1 MKKILSGV
9 LAITLCASVFADSSN
24 SIDGTISVAG
34 RGDMPSGLF
43 GKAAGYLP
51 GDTVSI
57 TNPTTGITLQILNLG
72 TLDASDGVALL
83 LSQESA
89 EKLGVVEKSDTQV
102 KLAPRSG
109 YFDQSVS
116 GAAVLSRIGNED
128 STKTEK
134 VEEETQ
140 VAEVS
145 DVVETPVMEN
155 STDVPVENIAAEEVA
170 EAPVENIAAEAE
182 APVETESSEVAE
194 NSFLETKNAVEQA
207 SPAEVHPE
215 EIMESAVA
223 EEITSEDPLF
233 DNEAASVTHV
243 SAEDILVPEEPAA
256 EIADSPVESEEVAEA
271 PVEEAFEADELSP
284 VEMEADESV
293 QEVAAVEPEAEIEEE
308 ASPVEEVVE
317 TPVEEAFEAD
327 ELSPVE
333 MELAA
338 DESVPEVAAVEPE
351 AEIEEE
357 ASPVEEVAET
367 PVEEAFEADEL
378 SPVENEVAA
387 VEPEAE
393 IEEEASPVEEVAEA
407 PVEEAYEADE
417 LSPVEKELAADEPVP
432 EVAAEENSVDE
443 EVAEIPAESEVVAE
457 AFEADELEPVANE
470 VDTTES
476 EPEVAAVET
485 EGEDYSPIVLVPA
498 EPVPAEN
505 TLEAVVE
512 EKNEEVKPVMA
523 EVNLKSFTDY
533 IVDSE
538 NDLRK
543 NSYYVQFATL
553 GDEKNIESTINKYNK
568 YPLILV
574 PNGKGAY
581 KIMVGPLTVDEFGAV
596 QAKFKSFGYKDA
608 FVKSK

>member
-128 STKTEK
+128 SPKTEK
-134 VEEETQ
+134 VEEKIQ

-155 STDVPVENIAAEEVA
+155 STDVPVENIAAE
-170 EAPVENIAAEAE
+170 AE
-182 APVETESSEVAE
+182 APVETESSEVVD

-243 SAEDILVPEEPAA
+243 SAEDISVPEEPAA
-256 EIADSPVESEEVAEA
+256 EIADSTVESEEVAEA
-271 PVEEAFEADELSP
+271 
-284 VEMEADESV
+284 
-293 QEVAAVEPEAEIEEE
+293 
-308 ASPVEEVVE
+308 
-317 TPVEEAFEAD
+317 PVEEAFEAD

-357 ASPVEEVAET
+357 ASPVEEVAE
-367 PVEEAFEADEL
+367 
-378 SPVENEVAA
+378 
-387 VEPEAE
+387 
-393 IEEEASPVEEVAEA
+393 AS
-407 PVEEAYEADE
+407 VEEAYEADE

-443 EVAEIPAESEVVAE
+443 EVAEVPAESEVVAE

-470 VDTTES
+470 VDTKES
-476 EPEVAAVET
+476 EPEVAVVET

-512 EKNEEVKPVMA
+512 EKIEEVKPVMA

-553 GDEKNIESTINKYNK
+553 GDEKNIESTISKYNK

>member
-1 MKKILSGV
+1 MAGRGPIMKKILSGV

-128 STKTEK
+128 SPKTEK
-134 VEEETQ
+134 ADEEIQ

-182 APVETESSEVAE
+182 VPVETESSEVAE

-243 SAEDILVPEEPAA
+243 SAEDVLVPEEPAA

-271 PVEEAFEADELSP
+271 
-284 VEMEADESV
+284 
-293 QEVAAVEPEAEIEEE
+293 
-308 ASPVEEVVE
+308 
-317 TPVEEAFEAD
+317 PVEEAFEAD

-378 SPVENEVAA
+378 SPVEKELAADESVPEVAA

-393 IEEEASPVEEVAEA
+393 IEEEASPVEEVAES
-407 PVEEAYEADE
+407 PVEEAFEADE

-470 VDTTES
+470 VDTAES

-498 EPVPAEN
+498 DPVPAEN

-512 EKNEEVKPVMA
+512 EKIEEVKPVMT

-553 GDEKNIESTINKYNK
+553 GDEKNIESTISKYNK

>member
-116 GAAVLSRIGNED
+116 GVAVLSRIGNED
-128 STKTEK
+128 SPKTEK
-134 VEEETQ
+134 VDEEIQ

-170 EAPVENIAAEAE
+170 EAPVENIAAEEIAE

-284 VEMEADESV
+284 VEME
-293 QEVAAVEPEAEIEEE
+293 
-308 ASPVEEVVE
+308 
-317 TPVEEAFEAD
+317 
-327 ELSPVE
+327 
-333 MELAA
+333 A

>member
-128 STKTEK
+128 SPKTEK
-134 VEEETQ
+134 VEEEIQ

-145 DVVETPVMEN
+145 DVVETPVMEK
-155 STDVPVENIAAEEVA
+155 STDVPDENIAAEEVA
-170 EAPVENIAAEAE
+170 EAPVE
-182 APVETESSEVAE
+182 TESSEVAD

-243 SAEDILVPEEPAA
+243 SAEDISVPEEPAA

-293 QEVAAVEPEAEIEEE
+293 
-308 ASPVEEVVE
+308 
-317 TPVEEAFEAD
+317 
-327 ELSPVE
+327 
-333 MELAA
+333 
-338 DESVPEVAAVEPE
+338 PEVAAVEPE

-357 ASPVEEVAET
+357 ASPVEEVAEAS
-367 PVEEAFEADEL
+367 VE
-378 SPVENEVAA
+378 
-387 VEPEAE
+387 
-393 IEEEASPVEEVAEA
+393 
-407 PVEEAYEADE
+407 
-417 LSPVEKELAADEPVP
+417 
-432 EVAAEENSVDE
+432 
-443 EVAEIPAESEVVAE
+443 E

-470 VDTTES
+470 VDTAES

-512 EKNEEVKPVMA
+512 EKIEEVKPVMA

>member
-134 VEEETQ
+134 VEEKTQ

-170 EAPVENIAAEAE
+170 EAPVENIAAEEVAE
-182 APVETESSEVAE
+182 APVETESSEVAD

-256 EIADSPVESEEVAEA
+256 EITDSPVESEEVAEA

-293 QEVAAVEPEAEIEEE
+293 
-308 ASPVEEVVE
+308 
-317 TPVEEAFEAD
+317 
-327 ELSPVE
+327 
-333 MELAA
+333 
-338 DESVPEVAAVEPE
+338 PEVAAVEPE

-357 ASPVEEVAET
+357 ASPVEEVAES
-367 PVEEAFEADEL
+367 PVEEAF
-378 SPVENEVAA
+378 
-387 VEPEAE
+387 
-393 IEEEASPVEEVAEA
+393 
-407 PVEEAYEADE
+407 EADE

-457 AFEADELEPVANE
+457 AFEADELEPVASV
-470 VDTTES
+470 VDTKES

-505 TLEAVVE
+505 SLEAVVE
-512 EKNEEVKPVMA
+512 EKIEEVKPVMA

-553 GDEKNIESTINKYNK
+553 GDEKNIESTISKYNK

>member
-128 STKTEK
+128 SPKTEK
-134 VEEETQ
+134 VEEKTQ

-145 DVVETPVMEN
+145 NVVETPVMEN
-155 STDVPVENIAAEEVA
+155 STDVPDENIAAEE
-170 EAPVENIAAEAE
+170 IAE

-233 DNEAASVTHV
+233 DNEAASVNHV
-243 SAEDILVPEEPAA
+243 SAEDISVPEEPAA

-271 PVEEAFEADELSP
+271 PVEEAFEAEELSP
-284 VEMEADESV
+284 VEMELAADESV
-293 QEVAAVEPEAEIEEE
+293 PEVAAVEPEAKIEEE
-308 ASPVEEVVE
+308 ASPVEEVAE
-317 TPVEEAFEAD
+317 APVEEAFEAD

-357 ASPVEEVAET
+357 ASPVEEVAEA

-378 SPVENEVAA
+378 SPVENE
-387 VEPEAE
+387 
-393 IEEEASPVEEVAEA
+393 
-407 PVEEAYEADE
+407 
-417 LSPVEKELAADEPVP
+417 LAADESVP

-443 EVAEIPAESEVVAE
+443 KVAEAPVEE
-457 AFEADELEPVANE
+457 AFEADELEPVANV
-470 VDTTES
+470 VDTAES

-512 EKNEEVKPVMA
+512 EKIEEVKPVMA

>member
-128 STKTEK
+128 SPKTEK
-134 VEEETQ
+134 ADEEIQ

-155 STDVPVENIAAEEVA
+155 STDVPVENIAAEEIA
-170 EAPVENIAAEAE
+170 ETPVENIAAEEVAE
-182 APVETESSEVAE
+182 APVETESSEVAD

-256 EIADSPVESEEVAEA
+256 EIADSPVESEEVTEA
-271 PVEEAFEADELSP
+271 
-284 VEMEADESV
+284 
-293 QEVAAVEPEAEIEEE
+293 
-308 ASPVEEVVE
+308 
-317 TPVEEAFEAD
+317 PVEEAFEAD

-357 ASPVEEVAET
+357 ASPVEEVAEA
-367 PVEEAFEADEL
+367 PVEEAF
-378 SPVENEVAA
+378 
-387 VEPEAE
+387 
-393 IEEEASPVEEVAEA
+393 
-407 PVEEAYEADE
+407 EADE

-443 EVAEIPAESEVVAE
+443 KVAEAPVEE
-457 AFEADELEPVANE
+457 AFEADELEPVANV
-470 VDTTES
+470 VDTAES

-498 EPVPAEN
+498 DPVPAEN

-512 EKNEEVKPVMA
+512 EKIEEVKPVMT

-553 GDEKNIESTINKYNK
+553 GDEKNIESTISKYNK

>member
-1 MKKILSGV
+1 MYWLQKYIKLLAGRGPIMKKILSGV

-128 STKTEK
+128 SPKTEK
-134 VEEETQ
+134 VEEEIQ

-155 STDVPVENIAAEEVA
+155 STDVPDENIAAEEVA
-170 EAPVENIAAEAE
+170 EAPVENIAGEEVAE
-182 APVETESSEVAE
+182 APVETESSEVAD

-293 QEVAAVEPEAEIEEE
+293 P
-308 ASPVEEVVE
+308 EVV
-317 TPVEEAFEAD
+317 
-327 ELSPVE
+327 
-333 MELAA
+333 
-338 DESVPEVAAVEPE
+338 AVEPE

-357 ASPVEEVAET
+357 ASPVEEVAEA
-367 PVEEAFEADEL
+367 PVEEAFEIDEL
-378 SPVENEVAA
+378 SPVEMELATDESVPEVAA

-407 PVEEAYEADE
+407 PVEEAFEADE

-457 AFEADELEPVANE
+457 AFEADELEPVASV
-470 VDTTES
+470 VDTAES

-485 EGEDYSPIVLVPA
+485 EDEDYSPIVLVPA

-512 EKNEEVKPVMA
+512 EKIEEVKPVMA

>member
-1 MKKILSGV
+1 MAGRGPIMKKILSGV

-128 STKTEK
+128 SPKTEK

-155 STDVPVENIAAEEVA
+155 STDVPD
-170 EAPVENIAAEAE
+170 ENIAAEAE
-182 APVETESSEVAE
+182 VPVETESSEVAE

-243 SAEDILVPEEPAA
+243 SAEEILVPEEPAA

-271 PVEEAFEADELSP
+271 
-284 VEMEADESV
+284 
-293 QEVAAVEPEAEIEEE
+293 
-308 ASPVEEVVE
+308 
-317 TPVEEAFEAD
+317 PVEEAFEAD

-357 ASPVEEVAET
+357 ASPVEEVAESPVEEAFEADELSPVEMELAADESVPEVAAVEPEAEIEEGASPVEEVAET

-378 SPVENEVAA
+378 SPVE
-387 VEPEAE
+387 
-393 IEEEASPVEEVAEA
+393 
-407 PVEEAYEADE
+407 
-417 LSPVEKELAADEPVP
+417 KELAVDEPVP

-443 EVAEIPAESEVVAE
+443 EVAENPAESGVVAE

-470 VDTTES
+470 VDTAES

-485 EGEDYSPIVLVPA
+485 EVEDYSPIVLVPA

-512 EKNEEVKPVMA
+512 EKIEEVKPVMA

>member
-128 STKTEK
+128 SPKTEK
-134 VEEETQ
+134 ADEEIQ

-155 STDVPVENIAAEEVA
+155 STDVPVENIAAEE
-170 EAPVENIAAEAE
+170 ISE

-284 VEMEADESV
+284 VEN
-293 QEVAAVEPEAEIEEE
+293 EV
-308 ASPVEEVVE
+308 
-317 TPVEEAFEAD
+317 
-327 ELSPVE
+327 
-333 MELAA
+333 AA

-357 ASPVEEVAET
+357 ASPVEEVAEAS
-367 PVEEAFEADEL
+367 VEEAF
-378 SPVENEVAA
+378 
-387 VEPEAE
+387 
-393 IEEEASPVEEVAEA
+393 
-407 PVEEAYEADE
+407 EADE

-443 EVAEIPAESEVVAE
+443 EVAEVPAESEVVAE

-512 EKNEEVKPVMA
+512 EKIEEVKPVMA

>member
-293 QEVAAVEPEAEIEEE
+293 
-308 ASPVEEVVE
+308 
-317 TPVEEAFEAD
+317 
-327 ELSPVE
+327 
-333 MELAA
+333 
-338 DESVPEVAAVEPE
+338 PEVAAVEPE

-553 GDEKNIESTINKYNK
+553 
-568 YPLILV
+568 
-574 PNGKGAY
+574 
-581 KIMVGPLTVDEFGAV
+581 VD
-596 QAKFKSFGYKDA
+596 
-608 FVKSK
+608 

>member
-128 STKTEK
+128 SPKTEK
-134 VEEETQ
+134 ADEETQ

-155 STDVPVENIAAEEVA
+155 STDVPVENIASEEVA
-170 EAPVENIAAEAE
+170 EAPD
-182 APVETESSEVAE
+182 ETESSEVAD

-271 PVEEAFEADELSP
+271 PVEE
-284 VEMEADESV
+284 V
-293 QEVAAVEPEAEIEEE
+293 
-308 ASPVEEVVE
+308 
-317 TPVEEAFEAD
+317 FEAD

-338 DESVPEVAAVEPE
+338 DESV
-351 AEIEEE
+351 
-357 ASPVEEVAET
+357 S
-367 PVEEAFEADEL
+367 
-378 SPVENEVAA
+378 EVAA

-407 PVEEAYEADE
+407 PVEEAFEVDE
-417 LSPVEKELAADEPVP
+417 LSPVEKELAADESVP

-470 VDTTES
+470 IDTKES

-512 EKNEEVKPVMA
+512 EKIEEVKPVMA

>member
-128 STKTEK
+128 SPKTEK
-134 VEEETQ
+134 VEEEIQ

-155 STDVPVENIAAEEVA
+155 STDVPVENIAAEEIA

-182 APVETESSEVAE
+182 VPVETESSEVAE

-284 VEMEADESV
+284 VEME
-293 QEVAAVEPEAEIEEE
+293 
-308 ASPVEEVVE
+308 
-317 TPVEEAFEAD
+317 
-327 ELSPVE
+327 
-333 MELAA
+333 LAA

-378 SPVENEVAA
+378 SPVEKELAADESVPEVAA

-407 PVEEAYEADE
+407 PVEEAFEVDE
-417 LSPVEKELAADEPVP
+417 LSPVEKELAADESVP

-457 AFEADELEPVANE
+457 AFEADELEPVASV
-470 VDTTES
+470 VDTAES

-512 EKNEEVKPVMA
+512 EEVKPVMA

>member
-134 VEEETQ
+134 VEDKNH

-155 STDVPVENIAAEEVA
+155 STDVPDENIAAEE
-170 EAPVENIAAEAE
+170 IAE
-182 APVETESSEVAE
+182 APVETESSEVAD

-243 SAEDILVPEEPAA
+243 SAEDISVPEEPAA

-284 VEMEADESV
+284 VEME
-293 QEVAAVEPEAEIEEE
+293 
-308 ASPVEEVVE
+308 
-317 TPVEEAFEAD
+317 
-327 ELSPVE
+327 
-333 MELAA
+333 A

-378 SPVENEVAA
+378 SPVENELAADESVPEVAA

-407 PVEEAYEADE
+407 SVEEAYEADE

-443 EVAEIPAESEVVAE
+443 EVAEVPAESEVVAE

-470 VDTTES
+470 VDTKES
-476 EPEVAAVET
+476 EPEVAVVET

-512 EKNEEVKPVMA
+512 EKIEEVKPVMA

>member
-128 STKTEK
+128 SPKTEK
-134 VEEETQ
+134 ADEEIQ

-155 STDVPVENIAAEEVA
+155 STDVPDENIAAEEIAEAPVENIAAEEVA
-170 EAPVENIAAEAE
+170 ES
-182 APVETESSEVAE
+182 PVETESSEVAE

-284 VEMEADESV
+284 VEMELADDES
-293 QEVAAVEPEAEIEEE
+293 
-308 ASPVEEVVE
+308 
-317 TPVEEAFEAD
+317 
-327 ELSPVE
+327 
-333 MELAA
+333 
-338 DESVPEVAAVEPE
+338 
-351 AEIEEE
+351 
-357 ASPVEEVAET
+357 
-367 PVEEAFEADEL
+367 
-378 SPVENEVAA
+378 
-387 VEPEAE
+387 
-393 IEEEASPVEEVAEA
+393 
-407 PVEEAYEADE
+407 
-417 LSPVEKELAADEPVP
+417 VP

-470 VDTTES
+470 VDMAES

-512 EKNEEVKPVMA
+512 EKIEEVKPVMA

>member
-1 MKKILSGV
+1 MAGRGPIMKKILSGV

-128 STKTEK
+128 SPKTEK

-155 STDVPVENIAAEEVA
+155 STDVPDENITAEEIAEVPVENIAAEEVA
-170 EAPVENIAAEAE
+170 Q

-243 SAEDILVPEEPAA
+243 SAEDISVPEEPAA
-256 EIADSPVESEEVAEA
+256 VIADSPVESEEVAEA

-284 VEMEADESV
+284 VEND
-293 QEVAAVEPEAEIEEE
+293 VAAVEPEAEIEEE
-308 ASPVEEVVE
+308 ASPVEEVAE
-317 TPVEEAFEAD
+317 SPVEEAFEAD

-357 ASPVEEVAET
+357 ASPVEEVAE
-367 PVEEAFEADEL
+367 
-378 SPVENEVAA
+378 
-387 VEPEAE
+387 
-393 IEEEASPVEEVAEA
+393 AS
-407 PVEEAYEADE
+407 VEEAYEADE
-417 LSPVEKELAADEPVP
+417 LSPVEKELAADESVP

-457 AFEADELEPVANE
+457 AFEADELEPVASV
-470 VDTTES
+470 VDTAES

-512 EKNEEVKPVMA
+512 EKIEEVKPVMA

>member
-128 STKTEK
+128 SPKTEK
-134 VEEETQ
+134 VEEKIQ

-155 STDVPVENIAAEEVA
+155 STDVPVENIAAEEIA
-170 EAPVENIAAEAE
+170 ET
-182 APVETESSEVAE
+182 PVETESSEVAD

-256 EIADSPVESEEVAEA
+256 EIADSPVESEEVAES

-284 VEMEADESV
+284 VEKELAADEPV
-293 QEVAAVEPEAEIEEE
+293 PEVAAVEPEAEIEEE
-308 ASPVEEVVE
+308 ASPVEEVAE
-317 TPVEEAFEAD
+317 APVEEAFEAD

-357 ASPVEEVAET
+357 ASPVEEVAEA

-378 SPVENEVAA
+378 SPVEM
-387 VEPEAE
+387 
-393 IEEEASPVEEVAEA
+393 
-407 PVEEAYEADE
+407 
-417 LSPVEKELAADEPVP
+417 ELAADEPVP

-443 EVAEIPAESEVVAE
+443 KVAEAPVEE
-457 AFEADELEPVANE
+457 AFEADELEPVANV
-470 VDTTES
+470 VDTAES

-512 EKNEEVKPVMA
+512 EKIEEVKPVMA

>member
-1 MKKILSGV
+1 MAGRGPIMKKILSGV

-134 VEEETQ
+134 VEEKTQ

-170 EAPVENIAAEAE
+170 EAPVENIAAEEVAE
-182 APVETESSEVAE
+182 APVETESSEVAD

-256 EIADSPVESEEVAEA
+256 EITDSPVESEEVAEA

-284 VEMEADESV
+284 VENELAADESV
-293 QEVAAVEPEAEIEEE
+293 PEVAAVEPEAEIEEE
-308 ASPVEEVVE
+308 ESPVEEVAE
-317 TPVEEAFEAD
+317 SPVEEAFEAD

-357 ASPVEEVAET
+357 ASPVEEVAES
-367 PVEEAFEADEL
+367 PVEEAF
-378 SPVENEVAA
+378 
-387 VEPEAE
+387 
-393 IEEEASPVEEVAEA
+393 
-407 PVEEAYEADE
+407 EADE

-457 AFEADELEPVANE
+457 AFEADELEPVASV
-470 VDTTES
+470 VDTKES

-505 TLEAVVE
+505 SLEAVVE
-512 EKNEEVKPVMA
+512 EKIEEVKPVMA

-553 GDEKNIESTINKYNK
+553 GDEKNIESTISKYNK

>member
-293 QEVAAVEPEAEIEEE
+293 
-308 ASPVEEVVE
+308 
-317 TPVEEAFEAD
+317 
-327 ELSPVE
+327 
-333 MELAA
+333 
-338 DESVPEVAAVEPE
+338 PEVAAVEPE

>member
-170 EAPVENIAAEAE
+170 EVPVETESSEVSEAPVENIAAEEVAE
-182 APVETESSEVAE
+182 APVETESSEVAD

-233 DNEAASVTHV
+233 DDEAASVTHM
-243 SAEDILVPEEPAA
+243 SAEDISVPEEPAA

-284 VEMEADESV
+284 VEN
-293 QEVAAVEPEAEIEEE
+293 EV
-308 ASPVEEVVE
+308 
-317 TPVEEAFEAD
+317 
-327 ELSPVE
+327 
-333 MELAA
+333 AA

-357 ASPVEEVAET
+357 ASPVEEVAE
-367 PVEEAFEADEL
+367 
-378 SPVENEVAA
+378 
-387 VEPEAE
+387 
-393 IEEEASPVEEVAEA
+393 SPVEEE
-407 PVEEAYEADE
+407 YEADE

-457 AFEADELEPVANE
+457 AFEADELEPVANV
-470 VDTTES
+470 VDTAES

-485 EGEDYSPIVLVPA
+485 EVEDYSPIVLVPA

-512 EKNEEVKPVMA
+512 EKIEEVKPVMA

>member
-1 MKKILSGV
+1 MAGRGPIMKKILSGV

-128 STKTEK
+128 SPKTEK
-134 VEEETQ
+134 VEEEIQ

-155 STDVPVENIAAEEVA
+155 STDVPVENIAAEEIA

-182 APVETESSEVAE
+182 VPVETESSEVAE

-271 PVEEAFEADELSP
+271 PVESE
-284 VEMEADESV
+284 
-293 QEVAAVEPEAEIEEE
+293 EVAEA
-308 ASPVEEVVE
+308 
-317 TPVEEAFEAD
+317 PVEEAFEAD

-378 SPVENEVAA
+378 SPVE
-387 VEPEAE
+387 
-393 IEEEASPVEEVAEA
+393 
-407 PVEEAYEADE
+407 
-417 LSPVEKELAADEPVP
+417 KELAADESVP

-457 AFEADELEPVANE
+457 AFEADELEPVASV
-470 VDTTES
+470 VDTAES

-512 EKNEEVKPVMA
+512 EEVKPVMA

>member
-1 MKKILSGV
+1 MAGRGPIMKKILSGV

-170 EAPVENIAAEAE
+170 EVPVETESSEVSEAPVENIAAEEVAE
-182 APVETESSEVAE
+182 APVETESSEVAD

-233 DNEAASVTHV
+233 DDEAASVTHM
-243 SAEDILVPEEPAA
+243 SAEDISVPEEPAA

-284 VEMEADESV
+284 VENEVAADESV
-293 QEVAAVEPEAEIEEE
+293 PEVAAVEPEAEIEEE
-308 ASPVEEVVE
+308 ASPVEEVAE

-357 ASPVEEVAET
+357 ASPVEEVAE
-367 PVEEAFEADEL
+367 
-378 SPVENEVAA
+378 
-387 VEPEAE
+387 
-393 IEEEASPVEEVAEA
+393 SPVEEE
-407 PVEEAYEADE
+407 YEADE

-457 AFEADELEPVANE
+457 AFEADELEPVANV
-470 VDTTES
+470 VDTAES

-485 EGEDYSPIVLVPA
+485 EVEDYSPIVLVPA

-512 EKNEEVKPVMA
+512 EKIEEVKPVMA

>member
-1 MKKILSGV
+1 MAGRGPIMKKILSGV

-116 GAAVLSRIGNED
+116 GVAVLSRIGNED
-128 STKTEK
+128 SPKTEK
-134 VEEETQ
+134 VDEEIQ

-170 EAPVENIAAEAE
+170 EAPVENIAAEEIAE

-284 VEMEADESV
+284 VEME
-293 QEVAAVEPEAEIEEE
+293 
-308 ASPVEEVVE
+308 
-317 TPVEEAFEAD
+317 
-327 ELSPVE
+327 
-333 MELAA
+333 A

>member
-1 MKKILSGV
+1 MYWLQKYIKLLAGRGPIMKKILSGV

-116 GAAVLSRIGNED
+116 GAAVLSRVGNED
-128 STKTEK
+128 SPKTEK
-134 VEEETQ
+134 ADEEIQ

-155 STDVPVENIAAEEVA
+155 STDVPVENIAAEEV
-170 EAPVENIAAEAE
+170 AE

-223 EEITSEDPLF
+223 EEMTSEDPLF
-233 DNEAASVTHV
+233 DDEAASVTHV
-243 SAEDILVPEEPAA
+243 SAEDILVAEEPAA

-271 PVEEAFEADELSP
+271 L
-284 VEMEADESV
+284 
-293 QEVAAVEPEAEIEEE
+293 
-308 ASPVEEVVE
+308 
-317 TPVEEAFEAD
+317 VEEAFEAD

-357 ASPVEEVAET
+357 ASPVEEVAES

-378 SPVENEVAA
+378 SPVE
-387 VEPEAE
+387 
-393 IEEEASPVEEVAEA
+393 
-407 PVEEAYEADE
+407 
-417 LSPVEKELAADEPVP
+417 KELAVDEPVP

-470 VDTTES
+470 VDTAES

-498 EPVPAEN
+498 DPVPAEN

-512 EKNEEVKPVMA
+512 EKIEEVKPVMT

-553 GDEKNIESTINKYNK
+553 GDEKNIESTISKYNK

>member
-1 MKKILSGV
+1 MAGRGPIMKKILSGV

-24 SIDGTISVAG
+24 SIDGMISVAG

-128 STKTEK
+128 SPKTEK
-134 VEEETQ
+134 VEEKIQ

-155 STDVPVENIAAEEVA
+155 STDV
-170 EAPVENIAAEAE
+170 PVENIAAEAE

-243 SAEDILVPEEPAA
+243 SAEEILVPEEPAA

-271 PVEEAFEADELSP
+271 S
-284 VEMEADESV
+284 
-293 QEVAAVEPEAEIEEE
+293 
-308 ASPVEEVVE
+308 
-317 TPVEEAFEAD
+317 VEEAFEAD

-338 DESVPEVAAVEPE
+338 DEPVPEVAAVEPE

-378 SPVENEVAA
+378 SPVE
-387 VEPEAE
+387 
-393 IEEEASPVEEVAEA
+393 
-407 PVEEAYEADE
+407 
-417 LSPVEKELAADEPVP
+417 KELAVDEPVP

-443 EVAEIPAESEVVAE
+443 EVAENPAESGVVAE

-470 VDTTES
+470 VDTAES

-485 EGEDYSPIVLVPA
+485 EVEDYSPIVLVPA

-512 EKNEEVKPVMA
+512 EKIEEVKPVMA

-553 GDEKNIESTINKYNK
+553 GDEKNIENTINKYNK
-568 YPLILV
+568 YPLILM

>member
-1 MKKILSGV
+1 MAGRGPIMKKILSGV

-128 STKTEK
+128 SPKTEK
-134 VEEETQ
+134 VDEEIQ

-170 EAPVENIAAEAE
+170 EAPVENIAAEEIAE

-243 SAEDILVPEEPAA
+243 SAEDVLVPEEPAA

-357 ASPVEEVAET
+357 ASPVEEVAES
-367 PVEEAFEADEL
+367 PVEEAF
-378 SPVENEVAA
+378 
-387 VEPEAE
+387 
-393 IEEEASPVEEVAEA
+393 
-407 PVEEAYEADE
+407 EADE

-457 AFEADELEPVANE
+457 AFEADELEPVASV
-470 VDTTES
+470 VDTAES

-512 EKNEEVKPVMA
+512 EKIEEVKPVMA

>member
-1 MKKILSGV
+1 MAGRGPIMKKILSGV

-293 QEVAAVEPEAEIEEE
+293 
-308 ASPVEEVVE
+308 
-317 TPVEEAFEAD
+317 
-327 ELSPVE
+327 
-333 MELAA
+333 
-338 DESVPEVAAVEPE
+338 PEVAAVEPE

>member
-1 MKKILSGV
+1 MAGRGPIMKKILSGV

-116 GAAVLSRIGNED
+116 GAAVLSRVGNED
-128 STKTEK
+128 SPKTEK

-155 STDVPVENIAAEEVA
+155 STDVPVENIAAEEV
-170 EAPVENIAAEAE
+170 AE

-233 DNEAASVTHV
+233 DDEAASVTHV
-243 SAEDILVPEEPAA
+243 SAEDISVPEEPAA
-256 EIADSPVESEEVAEA
+256 EIADSPVESEEVAE
-271 PVEEAFEADELSP
+271 
-284 VEMEADESV
+284 
-293 QEVAAVEPEAEIEEE
+293 
-308 ASPVEEVVE
+308 

-333 MELAA
+333 MELAD
-338 DESVPEVAAVEPE
+338 DESVP
-351 AEIEEE
+351 
-357 ASPVEEVAET
+357 
-367 PVEEAFEADEL
+367 
-378 SPVENEVAA
+378 EVAA

-407 PVEEAYEADE
+407 PVEEAFEADELSPVENEVAADESVPEVAAVEPEAEIEEEASPVEEVSEAPVEETFEADE

-470 VDTTES
+470 VDTAES

-512 EKNEEVKPVMA
+512 EKIEEVKPVMA

>member
-170 EAPVENIAAEAE
+170 EVPVETESSEVSEAPVENIAAEEVAE
-182 APVETESSEVAE
+182 APVETESSEVAD

-233 DNEAASVTHV
+233 DDEAASVTHM
-243 SAEDILVPEEPAA
+243 SAEDISVPEEPAA

-284 VEMEADESV
+284 VENEVAADESV
-293 QEVAAVEPEAEIEEE
+293 PEVAAVEPEAEIEEE
-308 ASPVEEVVE
+308 ASPVEEVAE

-367 PVEEAFEADEL
+367 
-378 SPVENEVAA
+378 
-387 VEPEAE
+387 
-393 IEEEASPVEEVAEA
+393 

-457 AFEADELEPVANE
+457 AFEADELEPVANV
-470 VDTTES
+470 VDTAES

-485 EGEDYSPIVLVPA
+485 EVEDYSPIVLVPA

-512 EKNEEVKPVMA
+512 EKIEEVKPVMA

>member
-34 RGDMPSGLF
+34 KGDMPSGLF

-128 STKTEK
+128 SPKTEK
-134 VEEETQ
+134 ADEEIQ

-170 EAPVENIAAEAE
+170 EAPVE
-182 APVETESSEVAE
+182 TESSEVAD

-233 DNEAASVTHV
+233 DNEAASVNHV
-243 SAEDILVPEEPAA
+243 SAEDFSVPEEPAA

-284 VEMEADESV
+284 VEN
-293 QEVAAVEPEAEIEEE
+293 EV
-308 ASPVEEVVE
+308 
-317 TPVEEAFEAD
+317 
-327 ELSPVE
+327 
-333 MELAA
+333 AA

-357 ASPVEEVAET
+357 ASPVEEVAE
-367 PVEEAFEADEL
+367 
-378 SPVENEVAA
+378 
-387 VEPEAE
+387 
-393 IEEEASPVEEVAEA
+393 AS
-407 PVEEAYEADE
+407 VEEAYEADE
-417 LSPVEKELAADEPVP
+417 ISPVEKELAADEPVP
-432 EVAAEENSVDE
+432 EVAAEENPVDE
-443 EVAEIPAESEVVAE
+443 EVAEIPVESEVVAE
-457 AFEADELEPVANE
+457 AFEADELEPVTNV
-470 VDTTES
+470 VDTAES

-485 EGEDYSPIVLVPA
+485 EVEDYSPIVLVPA

-512 EKNEEVKPVMA
+512 EKIEEVKPVMA
-523 EVNLKSFTDY
+523 EVNLKSLTDY

>member
-1 MKKILSGV
+1 MAGRGPIMKKILSGV

-128 STKTEK
+128 SPKTEK
-134 VEEETQ
+134 VEEEIQ

-155 STDVPVENIAAEEVA
+155 STDVPDENIAAEEVA
-170 EAPVENIAAEAE
+170 EAPVENIAGEEVAE
-182 APVETESSEVAE
+182 APVETESSEVAD

-293 QEVAAVEPEAEIEEE
+293 P
-308 ASPVEEVVE
+308 EVV
-317 TPVEEAFEAD
+317 
-327 ELSPVE
+327 
-333 MELAA
+333 
-338 DESVPEVAAVEPE
+338 AVEPE

-357 ASPVEEVAET
+357 ASPVEEVAEA
-367 PVEEAFEADEL
+367 PVEEAFEIDEL
-378 SPVENEVAA
+378 SPVEMELATDESVPEVAA

-407 PVEEAYEADE
+407 PVEEAFEADE

-457 AFEADELEPVANE
+457 AFEADELEPVASV
-470 VDTTES
+470 VDTAES

-485 EGEDYSPIVLVPA
+485 EDEDYSPIVLVPA

-512 EKNEEVKPVMA
+512 EKIEEVKPVMA

>member
-1 MKKILSGV
+1 MAGRGPIMKKILSGV

-128 STKTEK
+128 SPKTEK
-134 VEEETQ
+134 ADEEIQ

-155 STDVPVENIAAEEVA
+155 STDVPDENITAEEVA
-170 EAPVENIAAEAE
+170 EAPVEA
-182 APVETESSEVAE
+182 ESSEVAD

-223 EEITSEDPLF
+223 GEITSEDPLF

-256 EIADSPVESEEVAEA
+256 EIADSPVESEEVAET

-284 VEMEADESV
+284 VEMELAADEPV
-293 QEVAAVEPEAEIEEE
+293 PEVAAVEPEAEIEEE
-308 ASPVEEVVE
+308 ASPVEEVAE
-317 TPVEEAFEAD
+317 APVEEAFEAD

-333 MELAA
+333 NEVAA

-357 ASPVEEVAET
+357 ASPVEEVAES
-367 PVEEAFEADEL
+367 PVEEAF
-378 SPVENEVAA
+378 
-387 VEPEAE
+387 
-393 IEEEASPVEEVAEA
+393 
-407 PVEEAYEADE
+407 EADE

-470 VDTTES
+470 VDTAES
-476 EPEVAAVET
+476 DPEVAAVET

-512 EKNEEVKPVMA
+512 EKIEEVKPVMA

-553 GDEKNIESTINKYNK
+553 GDEKNIESTISKYNK

>member
-1 MKKILSGV
+1 MAGRGPIMKKILSGV

-128 STKTEK
+128 SPKTEK
-134 VEEETQ
+134 ADEEIQ

-155 STDVPVENIAAEEVA
+155 STDVPVENIAAEE
-170 EAPVENIAAEAE
+170 ISE

-284 VEMEADESV
+284 VENEVAADESV
-293 QEVAAVEPEAEIEEE
+293 PEVAAVEPEAEIEEE
-308 ASPVEEVVE
+308 AGPVEEVAE
-317 TPVEEAFEAD
+317 APVEEAFEAE

-357 ASPVEEVAET
+357 ASPVEEVAEAS
-367 PVEEAFEADEL
+367 VEEAF
-378 SPVENEVAA
+378 
-387 VEPEAE
+387 
-393 IEEEASPVEEVAEA
+393 
-407 PVEEAYEADE
+407 EADE

-443 EVAEIPAESEVVAE
+443 EVAEVPAESEVVAE

-505 TLEAVVE
+505 KLEAVVE
-512 EKNEEVKPVMA
+512 EKIEEVKPVMA

>member
-1 MKKILSGV
+1 MAGRGPIMKKILSGV

-128 STKTEK
+128 SPKTEK
-134 VEEETQ
+134 VEEEIQ

-155 STDVPVENIAAEEVA
+155 STDVPVENIAAEEIA

-182 APVETESSEVAE
+182 VPVETESSEVAE

-271 PVEEAFEADELSP
+271 PVESE
-284 VEMEADESV
+284 
-293 QEVAAVEPEAEIEEE
+293 EVAEA
-308 ASPVEEVVE
+308 
-317 TPVEEAFEAD
+317 PVEEAFEAD

-378 SPVENEVAA
+378 SPVEKELAADESVPEVAA

-407 PVEEAYEADE
+407 PVEEAFEVDE
-417 LSPVEKELAADEPVP
+417 LSPVEKELAADESVP

-457 AFEADELEPVANE
+457 AFEADELEPVASV
-470 VDTTES
+470 VDTAES

-512 EKNEEVKPVMA
+512 EEVKPVMA

>member
-128 STKTEK
+128 SPKTEK
-134 VEEETQ
+134 ADEEIQ

-155 STDVPVENIAAEEVA
+155 STDVPVENIAAEE
-170 EAPVENIAAEAE
+170 ISE

-284 VEMEADESV
+284 VENEVAADESV
-293 QEVAAVEPEAEIEEE
+293 PEVAAVEPEAEIEEE
-308 ASPVEEVVE
+308 AGPVEEVAE
-317 TPVEEAFEAD
+317 APVEEAFEAE

-357 ASPVEEVAET
+357 ASPVEEVAEAS
-367 PVEEAFEADEL
+367 VEEAF
-378 SPVENEVAA
+378 
-387 VEPEAE
+387 
-393 IEEEASPVEEVAEA
+393 
-407 PVEEAYEADE
+407 EADE

-443 EVAEIPAESEVVAE
+443 EVAEVPAESEVVAE

-505 TLEAVVE
+505 KLEAVVE
-512 EKNEEVKPVMA
+512 EKIEEVKPVMA

-608 FVKSK
+608 PRYVPFAK

>member
-128 STKTEK
+128 SPKTEK
-134 VEEETQ
+134 ADEEIQ

-182 APVETESSEVAE
+182 VPVETESSEVAK

-243 SAEDILVPEEPAA
+243 SAEDVLVPEEPAA

-271 PVEEAFEADELSP
+271 
-284 VEMEADESV
+284 
-293 QEVAAVEPEAEIEEE
+293 
-308 ASPVEEVVE
+308 
-317 TPVEEAFEAD
+317 PVEEAFEAD

-378 SPVENEVAA
+378 SPVE
-387 VEPEAE
+387 
-393 IEEEASPVEEVAEA
+393 
-407 PVEEAYEADE
+407 
-417 LSPVEKELAADEPVP
+417 KELAADESVP

-470 VDTTES
+470 IDTKES

-512 EKNEEVKPVMA
+512 EKIEEVKPVMA

>member
-1 MKKILSGV
+1 MAGRGPIMKKILSGV

-128 STKTEK
+128 SPKTEK
-134 VEEETQ
+134 VEEKIQ

-170 EAPVENIAAEAE
+170 EAPVE
-182 APVETESSEVAE
+182 TESSEVAD

-284 VEMEADESV
+284 VEME
-293 QEVAAVEPEAEIEEE
+293 
-308 ASPVEEVVE
+308 
-317 TPVEEAFEAD
+317 
-327 ELSPVE
+327 
-333 MELAA
+333 LAA

-357 ASPVEEVAET
+357 ASPVEEVAEA

-378 SPVENEVAA
+378 EPVEKELAA

-393 IEEEASPVEEVAEA
+393 IEEEASPVEEVAES
-407 PVEEAYEADE
+407 PVEEAFEADE

-457 AFEADELEPVANE
+457 AFEADELEPVASV
-470 VDTTES
+470 VDTAES

-485 EGEDYSPIVLVPA
+485 EVEDYSPIVLVPA

-512 EKNEEVKPVMA
+512 EKIEEVKPVMA